1 MQKVKVTPFHSAQ
14 RLHVCVLHFLGILPL
29 YGKRDGSETNS
40 KVMMKMLHG
49 GFFALLSNSS
59 HEF

>member
-1 MQKVKVTPFHSAQ
+1 MRKVKVTPFPSAQ
-14 RLHVCVLHFLGILPL
+14 HFHVCALHFLGILPV
-29 YGKRDGSETNS
+29 YRKRYGSEKNS
-40 KVMMKMLHG
+40 KVMMKMLQG